1 MLKKLLTLFILFF
14 IISSNLV
21 LAVDSSSLN
30 ISSPSA
36 ILIDAKTGKI
46 LYEKNA
52 YERMYPAST
61 TKIMTAILT
70 LENCDLS
77 DTAIASYN
85 AVTSIP
91 IGYNTVNLEIGE
103 ELTIEQL
110 LHLLLIPSANVAAN
124 ILAEHIA
131 GSVESFATMMNTK
144 AVSIGCKDTNF
155 TNPYGLHD
163 ENHYTTAYDLALMGQ
178 YAMKNDIFRSI
189 VKKTSYILPPTNKYS
204 ENDRV
209 FNTTN
214 DLIRPN
220 SSTRADNYY
229 YKNAIG
235 IKTGYTSYAKNCLV
249 SAASSDGLEFIAVI
263 LGAEQSPEGLSN
275 RFLESKALLEF
286 GYDNYTIRKLKE
298 ADSIVKQIDVK
309 NATRDTKHLDLLI
322 QEDIDVLTEKQNI
335 DKIILPEITLNENI
349 EAPIAKGDVL
359 GSITYTVEDIPYTTN
374 LIAGADVEKSSFLNY
389 VITIIFILLI
399 LILINKFVNKKKR
412 KKSFKVKTY

>member
-1 MLKKLLTLFILFF
+1 MQKQ
-14 IISSNLV
+14 
-21 LAVDSSSLN
+21 
-30 ISSPSA
+30 
-36 ILIDAKTGKI
+36 GKI
-46 LYEKNA
+46 LSEKNA

-235 IKTGYTSYAKNCLV
+235 IKTGYTKLCQKL
-249 SAASSDGLEFIAVI
+249 
-263 LGAEQSPEGLSN
+263 LS
-275 RFLESKALLEF
+275 F
-286 GYDNYTIRKLKE
+286 GYK
-298 ADSIVKQIDVK
+298 
-309 NATRDTKHLDLLI
+309 
-322 QEDIDVLTEKQNI
+322 
-335 DKIILPEITLNENI
+335 
-349 EAPIAKGDVL
+349 
-359 GSITYTVEDIPYTTN
+359 
-374 LIAGADVEKSSFLNY
+374 
-389 VITIIFILLI
+389 
-399 LILINKFVNKKKR
+399 
-412 KKSFKVKTY
+412 